1 MRPPDFETSSPHP
14 PRVIFFDAAGTLI
27 YLPRSVGSHYS
38 EVATRFGALVDPAA
52 LDAAFRTAWREMPD
66 RLAQDGPRPGDDRGW
81 WRELVQRVLDRVL
94 DLAQA
99 ARFPADA
106 YFETLYDHFAQPG
119 VWELFNDVPRALA
132 ALRERGVRLAVISN
146 FDRRLLAIF
155 RHLGIDGAFE
165 CVILSS
171 ETGADK
177 PDPRIFRIALEKMG
191 VAPEDALHVGDD
203 PRRDGGASAVGLA
216 VFHVA
221 RPQRSLDDLLAQFP
235 DLQQGADSAK

>member
-1 MRPPDFETSSPHP
+1 MRPPDFEPGLPKS

-27 YLPRSVGSHYS
+27 HLPRSVGSHYA
-38 EVATRFGALVDPAA
+38 EVAAQFGARLDSAA
-52 LDAAFRTAWREMPD
+52 LDAAFRAAWRGMPD
-66 RLAQDGPRPGDDRGW
+66 RPAQDGPRPDDDHGW

-94 DLAQA
+94 DPSQA
-99 ARFPADA
+99 AGFPADA
-106 YFETLYDHFAQPG
+106 YFETLYEHFAQPG
-119 VWELFNDVPRALA
+119 VWELFDDVPRALSS
-132 ALRERGVRLAVISN
+132 LRARGVRLAVISN

-155 RHLGIDGAFE
+155 RHLGIAGAFE
-165 CVILSS
+165 QVILSS

-216 VFHVA
+216 VFHVD
-221 RPQRSLDDLLAQFP
+221 RPRRTLDDLLQENLRRPA
-235 DLQQGADSAK
+235 SSVK